1 MNRTSKEACYNEAVK
16 RSEAIRNCIKYSLDD
31 IERLIIEEYSLD
43 SLSDLSSLI
52 SNLIEDLEDDN
63 EVLQS
68 RVRRL
73 RADRDA
79 GEIQELIA
87 DSFRP

>member
-1 MNRTSKEACYNEAVK
+1 M
-16 RSEAIRNCIKYSLDD
+16 
-31 IERLIIEEYSLD
+31 IIEEYSLD

-73 RADRDA
+73 KADRDA